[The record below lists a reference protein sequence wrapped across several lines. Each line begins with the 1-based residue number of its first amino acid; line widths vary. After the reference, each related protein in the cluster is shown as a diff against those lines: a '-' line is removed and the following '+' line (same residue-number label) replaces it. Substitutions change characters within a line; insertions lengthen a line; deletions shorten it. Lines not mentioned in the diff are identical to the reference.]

1 MEGFEVVL
9 SMEAGFVEFL
19 DIASLDVVVVE
30 IEVKEEFSV
39 VGGV

>member
-9 SMEAGFVEFL
+9 GMEAGFVEFL
-19 DIASLDVVVVE
+19 DIASLDCVVVE